1 MTRAMAA
8 CGVAAAVLLPLAW
21 IILGVLQPHFSL
33 INNDGSDLGALGADH
48 AAVWNPIISASGILI
63 VLCSIALLRT
73 LTRRVSATAGS
84 LLVTLAGAGFIID
97 GRFREDCSPATS
109 RACLKAVE
117 AWRISGHFQVHII
130 ESIITFVAF
139 ICAPLVL
146 RVTFRASPPWRDL
159 ARLSLLA
166 AAVQIACA
174 VLLTAFGGANIGGQ
188 GIVELVANIAGLA
201 WLAVV
206 AVRVIALSG
215 EGTAHEADVAVG
227 AIGA

>member
-1 MTRAMAA
+1 MAA

-33 INNDGSDLGALGADH
+33 IDNDGSDLGALGADH
-48 AAVWNPIISASGILI
+48 AAVWNVIISASGILI
-63 VLCSIALLRT
+63 VLCSVALLRA
-73 LTRRVSATAGS
+73 LARGAAATAGS
-84 LLVTLAGAGFIID
+84 LLVTVAGAGFLVD

-117 AWRISGHFQVHII
+117 AWHISGHFQVHII
-130 ESIITFVAF
+130 ESVITFVAF

-146 RVTFRASPPWRDL
+146 RVTFRASRPWQDL

-166 AAVQIACA
+166 AGVQIACEI
-174 VLLTAFGGANIGGQ
+174 VLTAFGGANIGGQ
-188 GIVELVANIAGLA
+188 GIVELLANVAGLA

-206 AVRVIALSG
+206 AARVIALTG
-215 EGTAHEADVAVG
+215 QGAAHDADAAIDV
-227 AIGA
+227 IGA